1 MNIDYVHKEFY
12 KQIPRNKEIL
22 KGTKGSEKY
31 KSV

>member
-12 KQIPRNKEIL
+12 KQIPWNKEIL